1 MKRHFVYIKT
11 WCHILHN
18 CCCFDSF
25 GFQTLQQMFLQ
36 VLYHMFEGFI
46 EIGESNIQS
55 IDIVTG
61 LGSFFI
67 IAIGGT
73 LIGILFGFFGGFI
86 TKYTEH
92 VKVIEPLFVF
102 VIGYL
107 MYLTAEMCHLSSI
120 LAYVLKKIITEYSFP
135 QSQFQH
141 CYYNPKIWYWHS
153 FCRNLSLRAL
163 QMTNQRWKKDVFV
176 MKQQDLGRS
185 C

>member
-1 MKRHFVYIKT
+1 
-11 WCHILHN
+11 
-18 CCCFDSF
+18 
-25 GFQTLQQMFLQ
+25 
-36 VLYHMFEGFI
+36 MFEGFI

-120 LAYVLKKIITEYSFP
+120 LAYVIIIFCVLVKYSIT
-135 QSQFQH
+135 QLQCQH
-141 CYYNPKIWYWHS
+141 C
-153 FCRNLSLRAL
+153 
-163 QMTNQRWKKDVFV
+163 
-176 MKQQDLGRS
+176 
-185 C
+185 

>member
-120 LAYVLKKIITEYSFP
+120 LAYVLKKIICVSL
-135 QSQFQH
+135 
-141 CYYNPKIWYWHS
+141 NIPKIWCWHS

-163 QMTNQRWKKDVFV
+163 QMTNQRWKKRCFCNETTRF
-176 MKQQDLGRS
+176 RS
-185 C
+185 FFLEMCFICH

>member
-1 MKRHFVYIKT
+1 MKRHLFTSRLDVLYSP
-11 WCHILHN
+11 ILHN
-18 CCCFDSF
+18 SCCFDSF

-120 LAYVLKKIITEYSFP
+120 LAYVLKKII
-135 QSQFQH
+135 
-141 CYYNPKIWYWHS
+141 CV
-153 FCRNLSLRAL
+153 SLNILFRSHNFSIVT
-163 QMTNQRWKKDVFV
+163 MTQKSDIDIV
-176 MKQQDLGRS
+176 S
-185 C
+185 AEICH